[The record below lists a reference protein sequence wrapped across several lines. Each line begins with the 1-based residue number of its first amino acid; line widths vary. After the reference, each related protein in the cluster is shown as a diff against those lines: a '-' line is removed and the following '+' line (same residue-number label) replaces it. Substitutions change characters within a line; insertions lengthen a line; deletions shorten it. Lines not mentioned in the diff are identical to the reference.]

1 MAKYSSHNL
10 NEKKGMSAR
19 TKWGISL
26 FSISLFLFIF
36 SVFNIIVPIH
46 NFILGT
52 FGLCV
57 YPTLLFLMVVGI
69 FLMLKKRYY
78 IEKLYFGVAI
88 ALFFVVVCFFQL
100 VLTNTNVG
108 FGEYLTN
115 CYNAK
120 NTVGGVLMGII
131 TYVLFTGLGMV
142 GTILVL
148 VIMLVLGIA
157 LIVNHFLKIK
167 EYRQITNRTISFPL
181 FDKDVKKVD
190 KVLKT
195 KKEQTVSIDSKL
207 PEKNE
212 KIITNITLDGYQSQ
226 KQEKQEKSD
235 AKKILLS
242 KTSYKDEDDMA
253 VRIFGEDFV
262 NSIKTN
268 SKKEVPEKKE
278 YHLSDLYKNQKE
290 ENSTFSFND
299 KNENKP
305 SRFIHTD
312 EEEPISAKLDITAE
326 SEKEEDI
333 NFIKEDSFDDI
344 LDKADENEI
353 KQEDEKLADET
364 FLEESDDD
372 FDNPFTLKLN
382 DDFKQNIEKDKDKEI
397 KSNSFEKEDNFVEEK
412 DDEIDFSKVQEEKV
426 EQPKNEEKNFV
437 QKNNFNFEKEIKE
450 TKVVPE
456 QPKPKKIH
464 KPYVKPPIEYLTTKS
479 SIPENNEQECQ
490 AKALILEQTLE
501 SFKISAKVVG
511 ITRGPAVTRYE
522 LQMPIGI
529 PVKRITQ
536 HNDDITMMME
546 SRASVR
552 IETPIPGRS
561 LVGVEVP
568 NEKISTIGLKDIIE
582 SPAFSQGKGKLT
594 FALGKDITGDCKVCE
609 LEAMPHLLVAGS
621 TGSGKSVC
629 LNVLLISLL
638 YKLGPDELKLLLID
652 PKRVEFVSY
661 NYLPHMLVP
670 RAINDAQ
677 QAINALDW
685 AIAEMMRR
693 YQVFSERN
701 VRNFKEYN
709 NSDDVLSGEEE
720 KLPYI
725 VIVIDEL
732 ADIMM
737 IAGRDLEEKIQRLT
751 QLARAAGIHLIIATQ
766 RPSVDVITGVI
777 KSNMPSRIAFAV
789 TDFASSKTILDK
801 GGADKLLGKGDML
814 YAPQNLPEPIR
825 IQCPYVDSKE
835 VTNIVEFIKA
845 NNEADFDDSIVA
857 FISKNDKSGGG
868 TDSSTQPEG
877 GQNNWDPLLPQA
889 LLDFIQTGSCSA
901 SMIQRRHSI
910 GFVRAG
916 RIVDQMEQAGFISPL
931 DPSKRTRTVLITLEK
946 YNEIFGEDEE

>member
-1 MAKYSSHNL
+1 M
-10 NEKKGMSAR
+10 
-19 TKWGISL
+19 
-26 FSISLFLFIF
+26 
-36 SVFNIIVPIH
+36 
-46 NFILGT
+46 
-52 FGLCV
+52 
-57 YPTLLFLMVVGI
+57 
-69 FLMLKKRYY
+69 
-78 IEKLYFGVAI
+78 
-88 ALFFVVVCFFQL
+88 
-100 VLTNTNVG
+100 
-108 FGEYLTN
+108 
-115 CYNAK
+115 
-120 NTVGGVLMGII
+120 
-131 TYVLFTGLGMV
+131 
-142 GTILVL
+142 
-148 VIMLVLGIA
+148 
-157 LIVNHFLKIK
+157 
-167 EYRQITNRTISFPL
+167 
-181 FDKDVKKVD
+181 
-190 KVLKT
+190 
-195 KKEQTVSIDSKL
+195 
-207 PEKNE
+207 
-212 KIITNITLDGYQSQ
+212 
-226 KQEKQEKSD
+226 KQNQE
-235 AKKILLS
+235 
-242 KTSYKDEDDMA
+242 
-253 VRIFGEDFV
+253 
-262 NSIKTN
+262 N
-268 SKKEVPEKKE
+268 
-278 YHLSDLYKNQKE
+278 KE
-290 ENSTFSFND
+290 EEETKST
-299 KNENKP
+299 
-305 SRFIHTD
+305 
-312 EEEPISAKLDITAE
+312 
-326 SEKEEDI
+326 
-333 NFIKEDSFDDI
+333 NFE
-344 LDKADENEI
+344 
-353 KQEDEKLADET
+353 Q
-364 FLEESDDD
+364 
-372 FDNPFTLKLN
+372 
-382 DDFKQNIEKDKDKEI
+382 
-397 KSNSFEKEDNFVEEK
+397 DNFVEENNIE
-412 DDEIDFSKVQEEKV
+412 DDEIDFSKIQEEKV
-426 EQPKNEEKNFV
+426 EQPKNDEKNFV
-437 QKNNFNFEKEIKE
+437 QENSFNFEKEIEEK
-450 TKVVPE
+450 TVAE

-479 SIPENNEQECQ
+479 SVPENNEQECQ

-582 SPAFSQGKGKLT
+582 SPAFSQSKGKLT

-709 NSDDVLSGEEE
+709 SSDDVLSGEEE

-737 IAGRDLEEKIQRLT
+737 MAGRDLEEKIQRLT

-845 NNEADFDDSIVA
+845 NNEADFDDTIAA

-868 TDSSTQPEG
+868 TGGSEVESSGES
-877 GQNNWDPLLPQA
+877 QNKWDPLLPQA

-946 YNEIFGEDEE
+946 YNEIFGEDEQ

>member
-1 MAKYSSHNL
+1 MANYSLDNL
-10 NEKKGMSAR
+10 NEKKGMQTR
-19 TKWGISL
+19 TKWGIGL
-26 FSISLFLFIF
+26 FCVSLFLFIF
-36 SVFNIIVPIH
+36 SVFNFLVPLH

-52 FGLCV
+52 FGLSV
-57 YPTLLFLMVVGI
+57 YPILLFLMAVGI
-69 FLMLKKRYY
+69 LLMLKKKYY

-88 ALFFVVVCFFQL
+88 VLFFVVVCFFQL
-100 VLTNTNVG
+100 ILTNTNFG
-108 FGEYLTN
+108 FGQYLTN

-131 TYVLFTGLGMV
+131 TYVLYAGLGTV
-142 GTILVL
+142 GTILML
-148 VIMLVLGIA
+148 AIVIVLGVAI
-157 LIVNHFLKIK
+157 IVNHFLKLK
-167 EYRQITNRTISFPL
+167 EYRQITNRTISFPV

-190 KVLKT
+190 RVLKT
-195 KKEQTVSIDSKL
+195 KKEKVVPIDSKL
-207 PEKNE
+207 PEKKE
-212 KIITNITLDGYQSQ
+212 KVITNITLDGYQEQ
-226 KQEKQEKSD
+226 KQEKQEKMS
-235 AKKILLS
+235 AKDILLS
-242 KTSYKDEDDMA
+242 KTSYKDKDEM
-253 VRIFGEDFV
+253 VIRIFGEDFV
-262 NSIKTN
+262 NSMKTN
-268 SKKEVPEKKE
+268 SKKDVEEKKE
-278 YHLSDLYKNQKE
+278 YRISDLYKKQTE
-290 ENSTFSFND
+290 ENNTFSFND

-312 EEEPISAKLDITAE
+312 EEELTTKKLNISP
-326 SEKEEDI
+326 EKVEET
-333 NFIKEDSFDDI
+333 NFIQESSFDDI
-344 LDKADENEI
+344 LEKNEDDEESKIEENNEDDFNPFVSKQENEV
-353 KQEDEKLADET
+353 K
-364 FLEESDDD
+364 
-372 FDNPFTLKLN
+372 NNLN
-382 DDFKQNIEKDKDKEI
+382 DYEEEDDTVDFVEE
-397 KSNSFEKEDNFVEEK
+397 NFVEK
-412 DDEIDFSKVQEEKV
+412 NSSDDEIVLPKIPEEKENKV
-426 EQPKNEEKNFV
+426 DKQKFEEKIV
-437 QKNNFNFEKEIKE
+437 QKNNFNIEKEIEDK
-450 TKVVPE
+450 KVVPE
-456 QPKPKKIH
+456 QPKPKKKH
-464 KPYVKPPIEYLTTKS
+464 KPYVRPPIELLTTKS
-479 SIPENNEQECQ
+479 SILENNEQECQ
-490 AKALILEQTLE
+490 EKAQILEQTLE

-522 LQMPIGI
+522 LQMPVGI

-546 SRASVR
+546 SRSSVR

-561 LVGVEVP
+561 LVGIEVP
-568 NEKISTIGLKDIIE
+568 NDKISTIGLRDIVE
-582 SPAFSQGKGKLT
+582 SPVFVQNKGKLT
-594 FALGKDITGDCKVCE
+594 FALGKDITGDCKICE

-801 GGADKLLGKGDML
+801 GGADKLLGRGDML

-835 VTNIVEFIKA
+835 VTSIVEFIKA
-845 NNEADFDDSIVA
+845 NNEADFDDSITA
-857 FISKNDKSGGG
+857 FITKNDKSGGG
-868 TDSSTQPEG
+868 VDNSSGSSDG

-916 RIVDQMEQAGFISPL
+916 RIVDQMEEAGFISPL
-931 DPSKRTRTVLITLEK
+931 DPSKRTRSVLITLEK
-946 YNEIFGEDEE
+946 YNEIFGEEED

>member
-10 NEKKGMSAR
+10 NEKKGMTAR

-26 FSISLFLFIF
+26 FSVSLFLFIF

-46 NFILGT
+46 NFVLGT

-57 YPTLLFLMVVGI
+57 YPILLFLMVVGV

-78 IEKLYFGVAI
+78 IEKLYFSVAI
-88 ALFFVVVCFFQL
+88 ALFFVIVCFFQL
-100 VLTNTNVG
+100 VLTNTNMG

-131 TYVLFTGLGMV
+131 TYILFMGLGMV
-142 GTILVL
+142 GTILIL
-148 VIMLVLGIA
+148 AIMIVLGVA

-167 EYRQITNRTISFPL
+167 EYRQITNRTISFPV

-195 KKEQTVSIDSKL
+195 KKEKTPIDSKL
-207 PEKNE
+207 PEKDE
-212 KIITNITLDGYQSQ
+212 KIITNITLDGYQAQ
-226 KQEKQEKSD
+226 KQEKSD

-262 NSIKTN
+262 NSIKTS
-268 SKKEVPEKKE
+268 SKKDAEEKKE
-278 YHLSDLYKNQKE
+278 YHISDLYKNQKE
-290 ENSTFSFND
+290 DNTFSFND

-312 EEEPISAKLDITAE
+312 EEELISAKLDINP
-326 SEKEEDI
+326 EKEEEL
-333 NFIKEDSFDDI
+333 NFIKENSFDDI
-344 LDKADENEI
+344 LDKTDEEDDI
-353 KQEDEKLADET
+353 KQETKSNDEII
-364 FLEESDDD
+364 EESDDD
-372 FDNPFTLKLN
+372 FNNPFTLKL
-382 DDFKQNIEKDKDKEI
+382 DDNLKQNQENKEEEET
-397 KSNSFEKEDNFVEEK
+397 KSTNFEQDNFVEENNIE
-412 DDEIDFSKVQEEKV
+412 DDEIDFSKIQEEKV
-426 EQPKNEEKNFV
+426 EQPKNDEKNFV
-437 QKNNFNFEKEIKE
+437 QENSFNFEKEIEEK
-450 TKVVPE
+450 TVAE

-479 SIPENNEQECQ
+479 SVPENNEQECQ

-582 SPAFSQGKGKLT
+582 SPAFSQSKGKLT

-709 NSDDVLSGEEE
+709 SSDDVLSGEEE

-737 IAGRDLEEKIQRLT
+737 MAGRDLEEKIQRLT

-845 NNEADFDDSIVA
+845 NNEADFDDTIAA

-868 TDSSTQPEG
+868 TGGSEVESSGES
-877 GQNNWDPLLPQA
+877 QNKWDPLLPQA

-946 YNEIFGEDEE
+946 YNEIFGEDEQ